1 MREVPSSNL
10 GARTSV
16 VTIPRNN
23 FGIFTSFFPP
33 ATIPVMNNS
42 SNDIIVIYHAQC
54 RDGFAS
60 AFAAWKKFGD
70 SATYVPQ
77 RTQVAVAEYTNK
89 VIYVLDYGLEEDVQR
104 ALENTNQSVV
114 VIDHHPASEA
124 GVTAFPQNIFDP
136 THSGAVLSWQY
147 FHPDTPVPELMYF
160 VEDHDLWK
168 FEMEDNRAFCSAL
181 KEYDFDFKKWDD
193 LMSRLEDPA
202 FRNAFINKGQI
213 ISQFEDNLVE
223 GLMQYKERVR
233 FEGHE
238 VWALNVART
247 YRSILGHHL
256 AKLNAGTDQPEI
268 GIVYYRNLGAVNI
281 SLRSNGDANVRVL
294 AEKYGG
300 GGHDNAASI
309 KVDSFKDLP
318 FEFIEE

>member
-1 MREVPSSNL
+1 ME
-10 GARTSV
+10 AKMKDV
-16 VTIPRNN
+16 V
-23 FGIFTSFFPP
+23 
-33 ATIPVMNNS
+33 
-42 SNDIIVIYHAQC
+42 VIYHAQC

-70 SATYVPQ
+70 NATYIPQ
-77 RTQVAVAEYTNK
+77 RTQVAVSDEFRDK
-89 VIYVLDYGLEEDVQR
+89 EIYVLDYGLEEDVQR
-104 ALENTNQSVV
+104 ALQEVNKNVV

-124 GVTAFPQNIFDP
+124 GVTAFPQNIFDKN
-136 THSGAVLSWQY
+136 HSGAVLSWQY

-168 FEMEDNRAFCSAL
+168 FELPDNRAFCSAL
-181 KEYDFDFKKWDD
+181 KGYDFDFKKWDD
-193 LMSRLEDPA
+193 LLTKLENPD
-202 FRNAFINKGQI
+202 FREKFIDKGRT
-213 ISQFEDNLVE
+213 ISEFEDQLVE
-223 GLMQYKERVR
+223 SLLQYKERVL

-256 AKLNAGTDQPEI
+256 AKMNAGTDQPEI

-309 KVDSFKDLP
+309 KVDSFADLP
-318 FEFIEE
+318 FTYL

>member
-1 MREVPSSNL
+1 
-10 GARTSV
+10 
-16 VTIPRNN
+16 
-23 FGIFTSFFPP
+23 
-33 ATIPVMNNS
+33 MNTPLK
-42 SNDIIVIYHAQC
+42 DIVVIYHAQC

-70 SATYVPQ
+70 NATYIPQ
-77 RTQVAVAEYTNK
+77 RTQVEVSTEFQDK
-89 VIYVLDYGLEEDVQR
+89 EIYVLDYGLEENVQR
-104 ALENTNQSVV
+104 ALEASNKKVI

-124 GVTAFPQNIFDP
+124 GVTAFPQNIFDAD
-136 THSGAVLSWQY
+136 HSGAVLSWMY
-147 FHPDTPVPELMYF
+147 FHPDTPVPELMRY

-168 FEMEDNRAFCSAL
+168 FELPDNRAFGSAL

-193 LMSRLEDPA
+193 LLTKLEDPE
-202 FRNAFINKGQI
+202 FCTAFINKGRI
-213 ISQFEDNLVE
+213 ISEFEDSLIE
-223 GLMQYKERVR
+223 GLMQYKEQVL
-233 FEGHE
+233 FEGHK

-247 YRSILGHHL
+247 YRSILRHNL
-256 AKLNAGTDQPEI
+256 ATLNIDTDQPEI

-309 KVDSFKDLP
+309 KVDSFNDLP